1 MKSKIIVRILLL
13 IIITG
18 SIAFLYFNQN
28 GITKYLKVKKELK
41 KIEEDIQKN
50 EEEIFRLQNEID
62 SLKTSKEKLEKV
74 AREKFHMSKKNE
86 KVFIIEEK

>member
-1 MKSKIIVRILLL
+1 MKSKLIVRIILFVLFL
-13 IIITG
+13 G
-18 SIAFLYFNQN
+18 SMAFLYFNQN
-28 GITKYLKVKKELK
+28 GLNKYLKVRKELK

-50 EEEIFRLQNEID
+50 ESDIFRLQNEID
-62 SLKTSKEKLEKV
+62 SLKTSKEKIEKV